1 MRIVVLGRG
10 GAGKSAFSRQLAA
23 ATGAAWVEIDKIFWQ
38 SDLKPLPIQ
47 DWETVQEE
55 TFNGEDWIADGD
67 LGPYDALDVRLRH
80 ADAVV
85 LLDVPLRRCVWR
97 SICRSRERIDY
108 WRWLL
113 TWRRKWRPALLQA
126 IATHHDVEL
135 LIVRS
140 AADKRKVLERLS
152 SSE

>member
-1 MRIVVLGRG
+1 MRIVVLGPG
-10 GAGKSAFSRQLAA
+10 GAGKSAFSRELAA
-23 ATGAAWVEIDKIFWQ
+23 TTGAAWAEIDKIFWQ
-38 SDLKPLPIQ
+38 SDLRPLSVR
-47 DWETVQEE
+47 DWETLQEE
-55 TFNGEDWIADGD
+55 IFKGEDWIADGD
-67 LGPYDALDVRLRH
+67 LGPYDALDVRLRL

-85 LLDVPLRRCVWR
+85 LLDVPLWRCVWR
-97 SICRSRERIDY
+97 SIRRSRERIDY

-113 TWRRKWRPALLQA
+113 TWHRKWRPALLQA

-140 AADKRKVLERLS
+140 AADKRKALEQLS